1 MWKRVHKL
9 EIVVATHRALS
20 TATLVSAGFGSE
32 PPWNSALV
40 TCMIPCIHTY
50 YIIYT
55 TATIHRETMHTHT
68 QMSEMDEE
76 LKDTRSKIAEIR
88 KLVGTR

>member
-1 MWKRVHKL
+1 
-9 EIVVATHRALS
+9 
-20 TATLVSAGFGSE
+20 
-32 PPWNSALV
+32 
-40 TCMIPCIHTY
+40 MIPCIHTY
-50 YIIYT
+50 FIIYT